1 MTKKTWQI
9 KLEDG
14 EHVVELDH
22 GFFSGKR
29 IIQVDGKTVLD
40 SSELQHL
47 VFDTGGVHE
56 FNINSHP
63 CAVVIRTNGIT
74 FNYDFAVDGRS
85 TTSGQPIDS
94 IKPLPAWIWVL
105 IVCGLSLCICVAT
118 TVFLLLMIQS

>member
-14 EHVVELDH
+14 QHIIELDH

-29 IIQVDGKTVLD
+29 NIRVDGKTILD
-40 SSELQHL
+40 SSEFKHL

-74 FNYDFAVDGRS
+74 FNYDFAVDGHS
-85 TTSGQPIDS
+85 IASGKPIDS

-105 IVCGLSLCICVAT
+105 IVSGLSFCICIAT
-118 TVFLLLMIQS
+118 AVVVLLILQS